1 MIPSWAYLNEQDR
14 SVFRAALAF
23 LTNRLAE
30 PSTVE
35 WAAKLTPER
44 RIERASIEHLLSSHR
59 ASVAEEPWATA
70 WRLIEESWSEKPVES
85 GPSTAIYDIQAR
97 LRAGDHSG
105 AVVSAITDLVAP
117 RLKVETNSPSYR
129 QFVKVPRRPKTVRH
143 LLSAGLTSG
152 DLVDLNVLELA
163 RIKDVQFLWAL
174 AGSLESAVDHGLD
187 IGRRIGWDGQHRIWQ
202 LGNLNRVYYV
212 IPGPRTQDGI
222 EEPDAYNHGI
232 APAVKLLYAV
242 AARIGDISPEEE
254 LPLVRRWRL
263 MNSLIYTRLWAAA
276 ARNSRLV
283 SASELA
289 EFFLSLDD
297 TRFWDLLAY
306 PEIAELRAVRFADLD
321 TETQE
326 ALTNRIRKGP
336 PRHFWP
342 KKVEPEKVTS
352 ERLYWTVR
360 ELKRIEVIG
369 GNLPPKVKQWLD
381 AEIGHFPDLI
391 RMAADEGYAEGL
403 TVRDVVPNPD
413 DRYDALDGVAR
424 LRALETALGSAHTG
438 WNDNPAERS
447 DDWIRQPAK
456 AALLLG
462 DLELAERGGDDFPK
476 VWDRFGWSHSP
487 AQSETADAPP
497 RDLQN
502 EADRVLA
509 LLAHLSEAT
518 LSAAIQG
525 VSSWIERWRNQVLAS
540 VLGFPVWLKVWPI
553 AVAATNSQAESEN
566 GQDLRVI
573 ATSGNR
579 GREPPDLDTLNTP
592 AGKLVSVFLAACT
605 SVDRVPFADGTA
617 ARQMRDTIVAAHGRS
632 GLIAR
637 HRLIE
642 WIPYFL
648 DADRV
653 WTEQILVAP
662 LLSDGASLALWRA
675 VARATRFTKVLEVI
689 GNAMAERATDPRLG
703 RETRGRLVFSLVV
716 ETLHAFRER
725 RAPAVSNARV
735 QQMLRT
741 LDDEVRGTAADAVQ
755 MFVQQV
761 SSGPAQNGEP
771 PSAASLF
778 RSAAIPFLR
787 DVWPQERSLA
797 TPGVSKAFADLPAT
811 AREAFAD
818 AVEAIERFL
827 VPFECWSMLDYGLY
841 GDEGDIKKLSMI
853 DDESKANALLRLLD
867 HTVGTS
873 EGAVVPLDLT
883 DALDQIRSVAP
894 HLVDSVSYRR
904 LSTAARRV

>member
-23 LTNRLAE
+23 LSNRLAE

-44 RIERASIEHLLSSHR
+44 RIERAAIEHLLSSQR
-59 ASVAEEPWATA
+59 ASVAEEPWATT

-85 GPSTAIYDIQAR
+85 GPSTAIYGIQAR

-163 RIKDVQFLWAL
+163 RIKDVQFLRAL

-289 EFFLSLDD
+289 EFFVSLDD
-297 TRFWDLLAY
+297 TSFWDLLAY
-306 PEIAELRAVRFADLD
+306 PEIAELRALRFADLD

-326 ALTNRIRKGP
+326 ALTNRMRKGP
-336 PRHFWP
+336 PRHFSP

-360 ELKRIEVIG
+360 ELKRIDMIG

-381 AEIGHFPDLI
+381 AEIGDFPDLI
-391 RMAADEGYAEGL
+391 RMSADEGYAEGL

-424 LRALETALGSAHTG
+424 LRVLETALGSARTG
-438 WNDNPAERS
+438 WNDNPAERA

-456 AALLLG
+456 AAFLVS
-462 DLELAERGGDDFPK
+462 DLELAERGGDEFPK
-476 VWDRFGWSHSP
+476 VWDRFGWYHSP

-525 VSSWIERWRNQVLAS
+525 VSSWLERWRNQVLAS
-540 VLGFPVWLKVWPI
+540 VSGLPVWLKVWPI

-566 GQDLRVI
+566 GKDLRVI
-573 ATSGNR
+573 ATTGNR

-592 AGKLVSVFLAACT
+592 AGKLVSVFLAACA

-662 LLSDGASLALWRA
+662 LLSDDGASLALWRA

-703 RETRGRLVFSLVV
+703 RETRGRLIFSLVA

-741 LDDEVRGTAADAVQ
+741 LDDEVRGTAANAVQ

-761 SSGPAQNGEP
+761 SSGPAEMFGRKNDRWRP
-771 PSAASLF
+771 PASVKLLLIC
-778 RSAAIPFLR
+778 RR
-787 DVWPQERSLA
+787 QHV
-797 TPGVSKAFADLPAT
+797 
-811 AREAFAD
+811 
-818 AVEAIERFL
+818 
-827 VPFECWSMLDYGLY
+827 
-841 GDEGDIKKLSMI
+841 KLSRTPLRQSNVFWCPSSAGRCSTTDFMGMRVI
-853 DDESKANALLRLLD
+853 SKSSR
-867 HTVGTS
+867 
-873 EGAVVPLDLT
+873 
-883 DALDQIRSVAP
+883 
-894 HLVDSVSYRR
+894 
-904 LSTAARRV
+904 